1 MRTLVHF
8 VKRIENIN
16 NKTPASDILRRFRP
30 FVGPSHPKKFKHKP
44 LPLVRDEEG
53 RVCTHPNE
61 APGVWVRFFQ
71 DMECGCR
78 MSFQDLR
85 NQCIAE
91 LMTFRNDELQQD
103 LHELP
108 SLTDLEFALDVCLVD
123 ALVDQ
128 TAFRENFVIIS
139 RSSLRSTCTRSSS
152 KSCCTVKN
160 HWGTKVA
167 V

>member
-16 NKTPASDILRRFRP
+16 NKTPASDILRRLRP

-61 APGVWVRFFQ
+61 APGVWVRFLQ

-85 NQCIAE
+85 NQCVAE
-91 LMTFRNDELQQD
+91 LMAFRNDELQQD

-108 SLTDLEFALDVCLVD
+108 SLTDLEFALRRVPCG
-123 ALVDQ
+123 
-128 TAFRENFVIIS
+128 
-139 RSSLRSTCTRSSS
+139 RSCGPDGIPGELCHHFPVEIA
-152 KSCCTVKN
+152 KHLYPQLLKIML
-160 HWGTKVA
+160 HGQEPLDTKV
-167 V
+167 VV